1 MNERILRTAALELQ
15 AADNDDIV
23 KVAGIFARIK
33 NWWRAFSSP
42 AYKARVDQLK
52 DQSASLKYML
62 DTLGESIDSLQ
73 VAIKDSDAVL
83 YEESL
88 STVRDYS
95 LQLAKA
101 LVDMHKESVN
111 ATNDIPVE
119 TKNIEEDSPEAGWV
133 EGLSVEDIAVGKGK
147 PISGM
152 KFFKRFSAADVV
164 LSDEVRLRISDEI
177 IKALVKQAGLSL
189 EQATALVNQ
198 NKEAFFDNFRS
209 KFLADAIIRR
219 YEKKPDNIMFIA
231 SALFGVRMPNTKY
244 LFDFAHVGLIASTKT
259 LSVREV
265 RSLKISPLSDTSKP
279 VEAGR
284 LDELIKLAGK
294 KQDLIAKHPQFTKE
308 IEEISSQV
316 LPKYLDWGVKEL
328 VKGHSLNDIVPT
340 VNSFHQRVGTLQIK
354 DINQY
359 KDLKDLEDLIKG
371 IELKPGKRQ
380 EKQLI
385 KSDAKKIYEDQD
397 YVIVRPDSKNAC
409 VIYGKNTKWCITMQN
424 EPYYEQYAGSGVV
437 FYFVLRKKPLND
449 SFDKVVYVYQITGLM
464 ESKSAPQYILTNIFD
479 APDHKIEHADVVSNI
494 GDFRAVIE
502 ADLPSAPETAIR
514 KIKKGTATDEEFI
527 SYWNAIRADNNSK
540 ILSKVLPYINDKY
553 IKLIISDLEL
563 LLNDEDDGIRYE
575 TVKKL
580 PQEYIIQNADK
591 LLNNKYSDVRYQTI
605 INLPEEYIIQNAD
618 KLLNNKYSYVR
629 YQTIINLPEEY
640 IIQNADKLMNNK
652 DSDVRYQTIIN
663 LPEEYI
669 IQNADKLM
677 NNKDSYVRD
686 VVKDILH
693 KNKQASRKDELIKLA
708 GAEVERQSTPTTT
721 EQLKQIL
728 LSIDDTFSPEAA
740 DLFVKHI
747 QFENGAN
754 FKSILNNN
762 IGNLTA
768 NPNRWQGNYWR
779 PPWYNPGPN
788 ASKRDLDLN
797 AKMKAGKAP
806 VAFRAYNS
814 LEDGVKAYVDMVKKT
829 FPSVDKALR
838 SANALAMAEA
848 LKTSG
853 YCPDCD
859 PKTLAKHF
867 GIKVEGPS
875 TGWGGLEGQQIAKED
890 SQQKE
895 QVMAEYKALMQQL
908 TASGPA
914 EKLVKRAIERSTL
927 PLTKVL
933 LAIASDAP
941 FAAQVRYANILS
953 SALRSEIDADV
964 SIHQNGKKIELEC
977 DVYGNKTA
985 AINVVDGISGIIS
998 SAFCAATKKAG
1009 GFVVRANVYTDIK
1022 SSEYDILDAQTSET
1036 NFRKF
1041 AMAMV

>member
-1 MNERILRTAALELQ
+1 
-15 AADNDDIV
+15 
-23 KVAGIFARIK
+23 
-33 NWWRAFSSP
+33 
-42 AYKARVDQLK
+42 
-52 DQSASLKYML
+52 
-62 DTLGESIDSLQ
+62 
-73 VAIKDSDAVL
+73 
-83 YEESL
+83 
-88 STVRDYS
+88 
-95 LQLAKA
+95 
-101 LVDMHKESVN
+101 
-111 ATNDIPVE
+111 
-119 TKNIEEDSPEAGWV
+119 
-133 EGLSVEDIAVGKGK
+133 
-147 PISGM
+147 
-152 KFFKRFSAADVV
+152 
-164 LSDEVRLRISDEI
+164 
-177 IKALVKQAGLSL
+177 
-189 EQATALVNQ
+189 
-198 NKEAFFDNFRS
+198 
-209 KFLADAIIRR
+209 
-219 YEKKPDNIMFIA
+219 
-231 SALFGVRMPNTKY
+231 
-244 LFDFAHVGLIASTKT
+244 
-259 LSVREV
+259 V

-284 LDELIKLAGK
+284 LDELIKLAG
-294 KQDLIAKHPQFTKE
+294 
-308 IEEISSQV
+308 
-316 LPKYLDWGVKEL
+316 
-328 VKGHSLNDIVPT
+328 
-340 VNSFHQRVGTLQIK
+340 
-354 DINQY
+354 
-359 KDLKDLEDLIKG
+359 
-371 IELKPGKRQ
+371 
-380 EKQLI
+380 
-385 KSDAKKIYEDQD
+385 
-397 YVIVRPDSKNAC
+397 
-409 VIYGKNTKWCITMQN
+409 
-424 EPYYEQYAGSGVV
+424 
-437 FYFVLRKKPLND
+437 
-449 SFDKVVYVYQITGLM
+449 
-464 ESKSAPQYILTNIFD
+464 
-479 APDHKIEHADVVSNI
+479 
-494 GDFRAVIE
+494 
-502 ADLPSAPETAIR
+502 
-514 KIKKGTATDEEFI
+514 
-527 SYWNAIRADNNSK
+527 
-540 ILSKVLPYINDKY
+540 
-553 IKLIISDLEL
+553 
-563 LLNDEDDGIRYE
+563 
-575 TVKKL
+575 
-580 PQEYIIQNADK
+580 
-591 LLNNKYSDVRYQTI
+591 
-605 INLPEEYIIQNAD
+605 
-618 KLLNNKYSYVR
+618 
-629 YQTIINLPEEY
+629 
-640 IIQNADKLMNNK
+640 
-652 DSDVRYQTIIN
+652 
-663 LPEEYI
+663 
-669 IQNADKLM
+669 
-677 NNKDSYVRD
+677 
-686 VVKDILH
+686 
-693 KNKQASRKDELIKLA
+693 
-708 GAEVERQSTPTTT
+708 AEVQRQSTPTTP

-977 DVYGNKTA
+977 DVYGNKAA

-998 SAFCAATKKAG
+998 SAFCSATKKAG

-1041 AMAMV
+1041 AIAMV